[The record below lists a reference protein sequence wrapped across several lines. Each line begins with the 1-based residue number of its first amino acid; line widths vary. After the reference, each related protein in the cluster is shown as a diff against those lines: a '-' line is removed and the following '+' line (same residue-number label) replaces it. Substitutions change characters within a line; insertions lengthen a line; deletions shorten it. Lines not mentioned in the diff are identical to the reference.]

1 MKTTTST
8 TTAPSNQL
16 HIFGQPRTL
25 ADFPPPV
32 QAVLTQSGITH
43 PDNITT
49 KQAAAYLT
57 QVGVPTAKST
67 LEVMRTQSRGP
78 RYRKI
83 TSRVY
88 YSKEWLDEYAQG
100 VEVRIYDPS
109 HN

>member
-1 MKTTTST
+1 MKETTRT
-8 TTAPSNQL
+8 TTAPTNQL
-16 HIFGQPRTL
+16 HPFGQPRAL
-25 ADFPPPV
+25 ADFPLPI
-32 QAVLTQSGITH
+32 QEVLIKSGITH

-57 QVGVPTAKST
+57 QVGIPTAKST

-109 HN
+109 QN

>member
-1 MKTTTST
+1 M
-8 TTAPSNQL
+8 A
-16 HIFGQPRTL
+16 G
-25 ADFPPPV
+25 FPPHV
-32 QAVLTQSGITH
+32 QAVLTLCGITH

-57 QVGVPTAKST
+57 QSGVPTAKST

-78 RYRKI
+78 KFKKI
-83 TSRVY
+83 GSRVFY
-88 YSKEWLDEYAQG
+88 TKEWLDEYAQG